1 MMTISDIIEIIV
13 VCALIFFPLGYLA
26 RHYGWNHAYIA
37 MIAMA
42 LVGMAVFLL
51 MWGAGRDGYET
62 DAE

>member
-1 MMTISDIIEIIV
+1 MDW
-13 VCALIFFPLGYLA
+13 LIFLGIAAVLIA
-26 RHYGWNHAYIA
+26 LGFVAQHYGWNHAYIA